1 MSAKPILV
9 IGNKNYSSWSL
20 RPWLLL
26 RQFGVAFD
34 EVKLP
39 LDTPEFYARIK
50 DYSPAA
56 RVPVLIDG
64 DAHIWDSLAICEY
77 ANDYFLGGGG
87 WPAERTARGHARAIS
102 AEMHSGFSALRTHLP
117 MNTRRQGPAPA
128 IGADTAADIA
138 RIRMIWRDARER
150 HAARGPFL
158 FGAFSIADAMYAPV
172 ASRFASYAVELGA
185 PERDYV
191 DALFAL
197 PALQEWLAEAR
208 TEPLAVEHEK
218 TTP

>member
-1 MSAKPILV
+1 MNAKPTLV

-39 LDTPEFYARIK
+39 LDTPEFHARIK
-50 DYSPAA
+50 DYSLAG

-64 DAHIWDSLAICEY
+64 DARVWDSLAICEY
-77 ANDYFLGGGG
+77 ANEFFLDGRG
-87 WPAERTARGHARAIS
+87 WPADRVTRGWARSIS

-117 MNTRRQGPAPA
+117 MNTCRRGPAPA
-128 IGADTAADIA
+128 IGADTASDIA
-138 RIRMIWRDARER
+138 RIRAIWREARER
-150 HAARGPFL
+150 HAAQGPFL

-172 ASRFASYAVELGA
+172 ALRFVSYAVELGA
-185 PERDYV
+185 PERGYV
-191 DALFAL
+191 DALLAL
-197 PALQEWLAEAR
+197 PALRDWLAEAA
-208 TEPLAVEHEK
+208 TEPLAAEHEK

>member
-1 MSAKPILV
+1 MRAKPKLV

-39 LDTPEFYARIK
+39 LDTPEFYARIVG
-50 DYSPAA
+50 YSPAG

-64 DAHIWDSLAICEY
+64 DTHVWDSLAICEY
-77 ANDYFLGGGG
+77 ANDYFLDGRG
-87 WPAERTARGHARAIS
+87 WPTERTARGHARAIS

-117 MNTRRQGPAPA
+117 MSMCRQGPVPA
-128 IGADTAADIA
+128 MGADTAADIA
-138 RIRMIWRDARER
+138 RIRAIWRETRER
-150 HAARGPFL
+150 HAPRGPFL
-158 FGAFSIADAMYAPV
+158 FGTFSIADAMYAPV
-172 ASRFASYAVELGA
+172 ASRFVSYAVELGA
-185 PERDYV
+185 RERDYI
-191 DALFAL
+191 DALFTL

-208 TEPLAVEHEK
+208 TEPLELEHEK